1 MFQELS
7 KSVKANLYERV
18 SSPLIGSVAISW
30 VAFNWKAIFYML
42 LSDAKIE
49 DKIEYFSANYSDID
63 ANIIYPV
70 VVGGTISIVY
80 PLAAFVPFWI
90 WERVQHIQK
99 QLKQTLSMNQL
110 LSVEQSMQLRNE
122 LVQKDKK
129 IREIIAENQESQTEL
144 NKTIGELTQE
154 NRNLYYKLSELSPLD
169 PKADPSKISL
179 PDVQYRILNEH
190 TGLKDGHVQIAS
202 DIGKALMLPDAEIER
217 ALQELESQGFLK
229 NEGYVNDDSGNNVL
243 GYSLNELGRKYLGY
257 KKSQLA
263 A

>member
-18 SSPLIGSVAISW
+18 SSPLIGSIAISW
-30 VAFNWKAIFYML
+30 IAFNWKGVLYML

-49 DKIEYFSANYSDID
+49 EKIEYFSSNYSNVDT
-63 ANIIYPV
+63 NFIYPLV
-70 VVGGTISIVY
+70 AGGLISVIY
-80 PLAAFVPFWI
+80 PITAFIPFWI
-90 WERVQHIQK
+90 WEKIQHAQK

-122 LVQKDKK
+122 LVRKDIK
-129 IREIIAENQESQTEL
+129 IREIIAENQDTQTEL
-144 NKTIGELTQE
+144 NKTISELTKE
-154 NRNLYYKLSELSPLD
+154 NRDLYFKLSELTPLD
-169 PKADPSKISL
+169 PKADPSKINLS
-179 PDVQYRILNEH
+179 DIQYRILNEH
-190 TGLKDGHVQIAS
+190 TGLKEGHVQIAP
-202 DIGKALMLPDAEIER
+202 DIGKALMLPDAEVEK
-217 ALQELESQGFLK
+217 ALQELELQGFIK
-229 NEGYVNDDSGNNVL
+229 NEGYVSDDDGNNVL